1 MPGAPVTQA
10 DSPSACDG
18 HRAAVVGA
26 AVLAL
31 AGCGS
36 SGDGDT
42 GAGAATPSAG
52 QTSHEYLPG
61 LTAFP
66 HVPEGVTTA
75 PVVVLVPGGSWETA
89 DPTGLA
95 PLATPWPRE
104 ECSPFPSSCARR
116 PTTPS
121 TPRRSR
127 TSWRPGDA
135 AATASA
141 EGIDP
146 SRLVVLGHSSGA
158 HLAALA
164 ALDADRLSPDCEDP
178 VVAPDALVGLAGP
191 YDIREFS
198 DAASALLDPEADP
211 AAWANANPV
220 LLAAQ
225 RPELP
230 VLLLHGGD
238 DDVVPPDF
246 STDFAA
252 ALRGGAAR
260 RR

>member
-1 MPGAPVTQA
+1 MRLVG
-10 DSPSACDG
+10 
-18 HRAAVVGA
+18 RRGA
-26 AVLAL
+26 A
-31 AGCGS
+31 AGS
-36 SGDGDT
+36 V
-42 GAGAATPSAG
+42 TPSAG
-52 QTSHEYLPG
+52 QTSHEYRPG

-95 PLATPWPRE
+95 PLADALAARGVLAVPVVVRAAADDVVYPTPVE
-104 ECSPFPSSCARR
+104 DVLCALA
-116 PTTPS
+116 
-121 TPRRSR
+121 
-127 TSWRPGDA
+127 DA

-141 EGIDP
+141 EGIEPDH
-146 SRLVVLGHSSGA
+146 LVVLGHSSGA

-164 ALDADRLSPDCEDP
+164 ALDADGLSPDCEDP

-198 DAASALLDPEADP
+198 DAASALLDPDADP
-211 AAWANANPV
+211 AVWAEANPV
-220 LLAAQ
+220 LLAAR

-230 VLLLHGGD
+230 VLLLHGAD

-252 ALRGGAAR
+252 ALRGGGHPTTLTIVPGEDHDSIYTAQVAAGPVASWLAALP
-260 RR
+260 